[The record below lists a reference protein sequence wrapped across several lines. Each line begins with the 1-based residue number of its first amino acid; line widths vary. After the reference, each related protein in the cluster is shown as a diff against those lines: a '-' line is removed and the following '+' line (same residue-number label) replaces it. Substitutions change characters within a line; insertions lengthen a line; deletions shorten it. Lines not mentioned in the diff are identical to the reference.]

1 MRYFSS
7 IRVFEN
13 FLIIHGFVKRSLV
26 KQNTNFLLILQL
38 FWKFMNFHFLW
49 TTCISYD
56 SWRHFKFIFPTK
68 IQLHYIFFGKNW
80 IFKIFHFNFGK
91 KKKFKRNFF
100 EVIFSLTPNAPF
112 TVFSYTKKENYK
124 KVWHSW
130 DQPIQNGKCLKH
142 GRGWFNPCP
151 AF

>member
-1 MRYFSS
+1 MNLLWEFITSHLLVVVSFLES
-7 IRVFEN
+7 IYLRASAWK
-13 FLIIHGFVKRSLV
+13 FLHVCARFQKSLNMIQIIFRITQPLKTEILFSLV
-26 KQNTNFLLILQL
+26 F
-38 FWKFMNFHFLW
+38 
-49 TTCISYD
+49 CE
-56 SWRHFKFIFPTK
+56 
-68 IQLHYIFFGKNW
+68 NW

-91 KKKFKRNFF
+91 KKKFKRTFF
-100 EVIFSLTPNAPF
+100 EIIFSLTPNLPF